1 MSKKDIVIKFNN
13 ITKNLLSDMKH
24 IIGNSYYIK
33 FNLIT
38 RVNSTYPITKFKLN
52 VLKFKKYI
60 FEKNSEY
67 FENDAM
73 VLNEIN
79 NCPDIVSEKDKQ
91 YYLNEFYYLKNIYE
105 NIDNESK
112 ENFWDI
118 LQVLVFLCENYH
130 FK

>member
-13 ITKNLLSDMKH
+13 ITRNLLSDMKH
-24 IIGNSYYIK
+24 IIGNSYYTK

-38 RVNSTYPITKFKLN
+38 RINSTYPITKFKLN

-67 FENDAM
+67 FENDTI

-79 NCPDIVSEKDKQ
+79 NCSDIVSQGDKE

-105 NIDNESK
+105 NIDYQSK

-118 LQVLVFLCENYH
+118 LQVLIFLCENYH
-130 FK
+130 LK